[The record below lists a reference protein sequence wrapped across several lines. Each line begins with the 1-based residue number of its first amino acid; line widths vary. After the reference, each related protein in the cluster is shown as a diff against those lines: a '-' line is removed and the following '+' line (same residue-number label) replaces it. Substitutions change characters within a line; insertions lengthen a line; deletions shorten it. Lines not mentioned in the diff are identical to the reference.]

1 MNDILPSD
9 KTLRNWSSLD
19 KSQIIKPHSPFP
31 KNDISIRTPIKGQYR
46 FLSNSP
52 YISDVAHSSSNPNFD
67 NNLKQAKYNLQK
79 NQIQSKEQ
87 FNYYSLPQSSQ
98 VTPKKGI
105 RFDGYGKQEPNL
117 LSDIYNQQIKNINYA
132 KNHQTTSVIQP
143 GSNQKE
149 GGAKKQSNISSLQPG
164 RSKIEQLILSHAQ
177 TFSPNNEGNEDTNIT
192 SSENLKKTLPLSENR
207 GEINQI
213 KNVIQQM
220 NFAVKNSGK
229 LAQSAFEV
237 ENLQKVI
244 NTLESVGEKL
254 SKKELQNLRS
264 TIESLFKNA
273 SKASLTHSDNPP
285 KVRLLLIFYLYV
297 LKLLQTYDN
306 QKRTSALEI
315 YMDDLTNTD
324 LPGLISLSQTLK
336 PYSHLSMTDW
346 DKIDSLVKGD
356 NKGDSGKSKIPP
368 PPGQSGVSTRR
379 QTRKKKSQPDA
390 KPLETLQESKEE
402 DETEGGGLLKQFKK
416 WKKNTKKKE
425 KSDQKK
431 GLPTGKQSK
440 KNFKEMDKILDKPQ
454 KKGGKKKLLS
464 HDLQ

>member
-1 MNDILPSD
+1 MNVLPSD
-9 KTLRNWSSLD
+9 KTLRNYSSLD

-31 KNDISIRTPIKGQYR
+31 KNDISTRQPIKGQYR
-46 FLSNSP
+46 FLSDTP
-52 YISDVAHSSSNPNFD
+52 YISNVPNSLSNPKFENP
-67 NNLKQAKYNLQK
+67 LKQAKYNLQK
-79 NQIQSKEQ
+79 NQIESKEQ

-105 RFDGYGKQEPNL
+105 RFDGFGKQEPNL
-117 LSDIYNQQIKNINYA
+117 LSDIYNQQLKNINYA
-132 KNHQTTSVIQP
+132 KNHQTTSVIHP

-177 TFSPNNEGNEDTNIT
+177 TFSPNNEGNEDNNIT

-220 NFAVKNSGK
+220 NFAVKKSGK

-244 NTLESVGEKL
+244 NTLESIGEKL

-273 SKASLTHSDNPP
+273 SKASLIHSDNPP

-324 LPGLISLSQTLK
+324 LSGLISLSQTLK

-346 DKIDSLVKGD
+346 DKIDSLVKED
-356 NKGDSGKSKIPP
+356 NKDNSGKAPQTPKPAPP
-368 PPGQSGVSTRR
+368 KPAQSSVSTRS
-379 QTRKKKSQPDA
+379 QSIKKQSKPDA
-390 KPLETLQESKEE
+390 QPQEDDEE
-402 DETEGGGLLKQFKK
+402 AEGGGLIKEFKK
-416 WKKNTKKKE
+416 WKKKTNKKE

-431 GLPTGKQSK
+431 GLPTDKQSK